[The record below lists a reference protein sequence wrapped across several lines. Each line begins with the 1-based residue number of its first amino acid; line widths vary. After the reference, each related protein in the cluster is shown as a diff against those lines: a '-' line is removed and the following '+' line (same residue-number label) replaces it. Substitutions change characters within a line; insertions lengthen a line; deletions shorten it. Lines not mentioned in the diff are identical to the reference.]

1 MKIKNRFSRRKIDR
15 NKEFEN
21 AVINIKKK
29 IRLKTSKIIPLSNME
44 KFLYTDFQKDY
55 SEKNTR
61 LPEGKYIM
69 ISDIFLLNFISKKDY
84 KKLYGGLINLYKDNY
99 LKGYLGGELRVKELK
114 KRIYEYDS
122 LSNHNRW
129 TRVIDLSPKDKELL
143 KLCNFINISIFEI
156 SNELIGISFDLKV
169 NETFNFEINKIFN
182 ENVEIKTEYE
192 KIKFRKKHVYSK
204 GTTSVIETRRN
215 DYENYIL
222 ELKCRFNKLF
232 AKYLPLQLEYR
243 NKAPISINTYQ
254 TNFDVKDRKEEFYS
268 SLDILE
274 NFSAKECKDINIC
287 ISEKGKSDSFI
298 KTTMWYNIM
307 IKKNKVDRS
316 NNVLYHINDPKYK
329 IINCSFNYIIF

>member
-122 LSNHNRW
+122 LSNHNR
-129 TRVIDLSPKDKELL
+129 
-143 KLCNFINISIFEI
+143 
-156 SNELIGISFDLKV
+156 
-169 NETFNFEINKIFN
+169 
-182 ENVEIKTEYE
+182 
-192 KIKFRKKHVYSK
+192 
-204 GTTSVIETRRN
+204 
-215 DYENYIL
+215 NYVTL
-222 ELKCRFNKLF
+222 
-232 AKYLPLQLEYR
+232 
-243 NKAPISINTYQ
+243 
-254 TNFDVKDRKEEFYS
+254 
-268 SLDILE
+268 
-274 NFSAKECKDINIC
+274 
-287 ISEKGKSDSFI
+287 
-298 KTTMWYNIM
+298 
-307 IKKNKVDRS
+307 
-316 NNVLYHINDPKYK
+316 
-329 IINCSFNYIIF
+329 